1 MTRYRYDGGPAP
13 ESWLPSSVQAPGAAA
28 SEAEALPGQGVP
40 VRFSWSAMLRPESVT
55 DSGGATTR
63 FDFDAEGNL
72 LALTPPATPAHDDTA
87 AHLFTASGWDQLAS
101 YTPPAVPKEA
111 AAYRPTVLPPASH
124 PRLWVNENSL
134 SWASVVFGVS
144 CPCVPPGVDMASSLA
159 TT

>member
-55 DSGGATTR
+55 DSGGATTS

-87 AHLFTASGWDQLAS
+87 AHLFTASGWDPQYAGAS
-101 YTPPAVPKEA
+101 AVTTAIERDGPLVTKLTDRHLPA
-111 AAYRPTVLPPASH
+111 H
-124 PRLWVNENSL
+124 IPR
-134 SWASVVFGVS
+134 A
-144 CPCVPPGVDMASSLA
+144 PGWPS
-159 TT
+159 